1 MKFTVKKD
9 LIVKELS
16 LLQGIV
22 EKRNTMPILSSILFD
37 YSGQLLNMYATDL
50 EVSIRVSL
58 PVSGISYGKIA
69 LPGKKVFDIIK
80 SFKDGVDIEISLEEE
95 GKTLIKGDSTQFI
108 LFGSPSEDF
117 PEIPIPESEEFFTIP
132 QNILNVLIERVD
144 YILAQE
150 TRFSFGG
157 ALFRISPS
165 FIEMVATDGNR
176 LSYSKEA
183 ADIPIKE
190 EFEVILPKKLLSE
203 LSKIEGDFFRFT
215 HDVNN
220 LYFEC
225 GGTLLV
231 SRKLDVKFPP
241 WRGAIRTENKNIAII
256 NREELRDSIKRV
268 SILAAEKGRAIK
280 FTFKDNILQ
289 LRAFNPE
296 IGEAFDQIGIEFKG
310 EPIEIIFNSSY
321 LLEFLNSLECEKVRF
336 EMMDFEKPVLIKPE
350 NIDLNYLYVVAPI
363 KI

>member
-9 LIVKELS
+9 LIVKEIS

-22 EKRNTMPILSSILFD
+22 EKRNTMPILSSILFE

-58 PVSGISYGKIA
+58 PVNGISEGKIA

-80 SFKDGVDIEISLEEE
+80 SFKEGADIEISMEEE

-108 LFGSPSEDF
+108 LFGALPEDF
-117 PEIPIPESEEFFTIP
+117 PEIPIPKSEEFFVIP

-144 YILAQE
+144 YILTQE

-165 FIEMVATDGNR
+165 FIEIVATDGNR

-183 ADIPIKE
+183 VSISIKE
-190 EFEVILPKKLLSE
+190 EFEVILPKKLLYE

-225 GGTLLV
+225 GGTLLI
-231 SRKLDVKFPP
+231 SRKLDAKFPP
-241 WRGAIRTENKNIAII
+241 WRSAIPTENKNIAII
-256 NREELRDSIKRV
+256 NKNELRDSIKRV
-268 SILAAEKGRAIK
+268 AILASEKGRAIK
-280 FTFKDNILQ
+280 FILKDNILQ
-289 LRAFNPE
+289 MRAFNPE
-296 IGEAFDQIGIEFKG
+296 IGEAFDQITIDFIG
-310 EPIEIIFNSSY
+310 EPIEITFNSSY
-321 LLEFLNSLECEKVRF
+321 LLEFLNSLECEKIRF
-336 EMMDFEKPVLIKPE
+336 EMMDFEKPVLIEPE
-350 NIDLNYLYVVAPI
+350 DIKLNYLYVVAPI
-363 KI
+363 KV

>member
-9 LIVKELS
+9 LIVKEIS

-22 EKRNTMPILSSILFD
+22 EKRNTMPILSSILFEC
-37 YSGQLLNMYATDL
+37 SGQLLNMYATDL

-58 PVSGISYGKIA
+58 PVNGISDGKIA

-80 SFKDGVDIEISLEEE
+80 SFKDGVDIEISIEEE
-95 GKTLIKGDSTQFI
+95 GKILIKGDSTQFV
-108 LFGSPSEDF
+108 LFGASPEDF
-117 PEIPIPESEEFFTIP
+117 PEIPIPESEEFFEIP

-165 FIEMVATDGNR
+165 LIEMVATDGNR

-183 ADIPIKE
+183 TNISTKE
-190 EFEVILPKKLLSE
+190 DFEVILPKKLLSE

-225 GGTLLV
+225 GGTLLI
-231 SRKLDVKFPP
+231 SRKLDAKFPP
-241 WRGAIRTENKNIAII
+241 WRGAIPTENKNIAIV
-256 NREELRDSIKRV
+256 NRDGLRDSLKRV
-268 SILAAEKGRAIK
+268 SLLASEKGRAIK
-280 FTFKDNILQ
+280 FIFKDKTLQ
-289 LRAFNPE
+289 MRAFNPE
-296 IGEAFDQIGIEFKG
+296 IGEAFDQIEIDYKG

-321 LLEFLNSLECEKVRF
+321 ILEFLNSVECERIRF

-350 NIDLNYLYVVAPI
+350 DIELNYLYVVAPI